1 MNTQN
6 MMAVIGRL
14 NLKIKMEDWLV
25 ARVSRYSNHL
35 GFNPESKGGSIAA
48 VAAIVLAEEMALV
61 PEAQKRQVYNACEE
75 AFYEASLEP
84 LFATEIISRK
94 LGYDRT
100 SAVGD
105 ESWFMV
111 KPVIQFFAN
120 YMMVRKAHIM

>member
-6 MMAVIGRL
+6 MLVVIKRL
-14 NLKIKMEDWLV
+14 DLKIQVETSLE
-25 ARVSRYSNHL
+25 ARVVRYSNHMS
-35 GFNPESKGGSIAA
+35 FDPETKGGAIAA
-48 VAAIVLAEEMALV
+48 VAAIALANEMALV
-61 PEAQKRQVYNACEE
+61 PEAQKRQVYKACEE
-75 AFYEASLEP
+75 AFEEASLEP

-120 YMMVRKAHIM
+120 YMMVRKAYI